1 MSIRRTFE
9 AGASF
14 DSPEEI
20 YSSLLVLLRFGRT
33 ADRVSIAKFAQALA
47 DSLELPDGFLDDFLA
62 DLEEPFDAAEIE
74 SLIRKFDNQL
84 GEAGLTFEPA
94 ETAEIFFRS
103 AWDIIMPPRL
113 DPEVQEPP
121 PEPEPLP
128 EPPPEVQAFAV
139 AFSAAMHRPSP

>member
-94 ETAEIFFRS
+94 GSAEIFFRS

-139 AFSAAMHRPSP
+139 A